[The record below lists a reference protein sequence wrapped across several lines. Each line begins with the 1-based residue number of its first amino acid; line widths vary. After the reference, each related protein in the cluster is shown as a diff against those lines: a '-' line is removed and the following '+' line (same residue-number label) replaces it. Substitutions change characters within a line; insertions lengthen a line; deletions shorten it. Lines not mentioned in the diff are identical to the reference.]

1 MSKKGEVHFIAQ
13 IAKSVSCWFVLP
25 YIWNNDSLND
35 LNDFIEQASR
45 SLCSELKDNDYEGL
59 LCVMGCLIKV
69 RERQEETIQGMFQ
82 SICEQIDL
90 LKTYGVDFP
99 EEAYDPVVLNV
110 HSSIYFKLIIY
121 NWL

>member
-1 MSKKGEVHFIAQ
+1 MLEIKKKNVMR
-13 IAKSVSCWFVLP
+13 
-25 YIWNNDSLND
+25 SLND

-69 RERQEETIQGMFQ
+69 RERQEETIHDMFQ
-82 SICEQIDL
+82 PICEQIDL

-99 EEAYDPVVLNV
+99 EEAFDLVLLTSLLYIFMYTL
-110 HSSIYFKLIIY
+110 HYTKLI
-121 NWL
+121 NLCG